1 MNGREWGSRY
11 ADALMNT
18 FGAPQLVLVEGS
30 GARVTDADGREY
42 LDLLGGIAVNLL
54 GQAHPAVVRA
64 VSDQAGRLGHV
75 SNFFATPPQVA
86 LGEHLLRIVEP
97 GGAPGGSRV
106 FLTNSGTES
115 NECAL
120 KMVRAHANALTA
132 GDGRPRPRIL
142 ALEHAFHGR
151 STGALA
157 LTWKQAYRAPFEPLM
172 PGVEFIPVGDIAA
185 LEQAMGE
192 DVAGVF
198 VEPVQG
204 EAGVHE
210 VDDDFLLAARRL
222 TRQAGALLVCDE
234 VQCGLGR
241 TGDWMAHHRSGIV
254 PDAVTLAKGLGGGMP
269 IGACIGIGAAGSIL
283 GPGMHGTTFG
293 GNPVCAAAANA
304 VLDTVESE
312 GLLDHAE
319 RLGRQWR
326 AELRDLDLPGLTEVR
341 GRGLLI
347 GVEFSAPIAPLLVS
361 AGREAGFI
369 LNAAT
374 PTTLRLAPPLVLTA
388 TQARSFTEALPGL
401 VASAQR
407 QEGHR

>member
-1 MNGREWGSRY
+1 
-11 ADALMNT
+11 
-18 FGAPQLVLVEGS
+18 
-30 GARVTDADGREY
+30 
-42 LDLLGGIAVNLL
+42 
-54 GQAHPAVVRA
+54 
-64 VSDQAGRLGHV
+64 
-75 SNFFATPPQVA
+75 
-86 LGEHLLRIVEP
+86 
-97 GGAPGGSRV
+97 
-106 FLTNSGTES
+106 
-115 NECAL
+115 
-120 KMVRAHANALTA
+120 
-132 GDGRPRPRIL
+132 
-142 ALEHAFHGR
+142 
-151 STGALA
+151 
-157 LTWKQAYRAPFEPLM
+157 
-172 PGVEFIPVGDIAA
+172 
-185 LEQAMGE
+185 
-192 DVAGVF
+192 
-198 VEPVQG
+198 
-204 EAGVHE
+204 
-210 VDDDFLLAARRL
+210 
-222 TRQAGALLVCDE
+222 
-234 VQCGLGR
+234 
-241 TGDWMAHHRSGIV
+241 
-254 PDAVTLAKGLGGGMP
+254 
-269 IGACIGIGAAGSIL
+269 
-283 GPGMHGTTFG
+283 MHGTTFG